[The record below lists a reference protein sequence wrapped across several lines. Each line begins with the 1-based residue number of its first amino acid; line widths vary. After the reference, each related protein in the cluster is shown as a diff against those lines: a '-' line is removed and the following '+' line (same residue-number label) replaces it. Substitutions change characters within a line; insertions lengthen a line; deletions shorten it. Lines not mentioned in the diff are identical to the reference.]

1 MFQEAGPGTK
11 RPGGGVAEG
20 QQEAAHRRPGHR
32 LGGNCLPQPRDTHVR
47 LQDHCGNMYEVKQVL
62 RNMKNSY
69 FDPCSGHLL
78 ITSR

>member
-47 LQDHCGNMYEVKQVL
+47 LQDHRGNMHEV
-62 RNMKNSY
+62 
-69 FDPCSGHLL
+69 
-78 ITSR
+78 TSFENHE